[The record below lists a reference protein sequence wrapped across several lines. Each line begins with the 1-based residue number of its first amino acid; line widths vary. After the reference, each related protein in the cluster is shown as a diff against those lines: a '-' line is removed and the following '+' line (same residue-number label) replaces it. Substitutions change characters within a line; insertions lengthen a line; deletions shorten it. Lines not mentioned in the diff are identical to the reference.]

1 MSIVFEYLVAVNMI
15 LTLMLFP
22 VIIIMLIEYRSFNK
36 STHRI
41 EYVQPPLSPILDDA
55 IDDGMSEK
63 EFNKIMDPDDDF
75 LE

>member
-22 VIIIMLIEYRSFNK
+22 VIIIMLIEFRSFNK

-41 EYVQPPLSPILDDA
+41 EYVHPEIPADPMEKF
-55 IDDGMSEK
+55 DDGMTGK
-63 EFNKIMDPDDDF
+63 EFEKFMSPDDDF